1 MLVDFGMLRD
11 KMRIN
16 IPAGTPMVMD
26 ETDTITFEKWMERV
40 DGLVMRH
47 AGVSVYDLP
56 DCSFHDWY
64 FINFM
69 TISLFRKVFCKAS
82 PCEHARRC
90 SL

>member
-64 FINFM
+64 DQRLRPIRAANKTLTM
-69 TISLFRKVFCKAS
+69 ATEDLIYG
-82 PCEHARRC
+82 
-90 SL
+90 